1 VRRALSIALLTLMV
15 ILLAFSV
22 VHKTRAATL
31 IHLEF
36 DTFPGVLPYSDPND
50 NLYIG
55 WTLDLSSP
63 GASEGRDIVTQKI
76 GASINGTVSIST
88 GGTCQIDVWILD
100 RGTTDKIRID
110 GQEWTFVAPATGHW
124 NGTAW
129 DEKFQKVTLG
139 EILLSV
145 GSHNIT
151 LIHVAPGS
159 AGSYPENSILDYLE
173 ISLAQTLPFSASID
187 PLSATINI
195 GDSITFTSTANG
207 GTPPYNYQ
215 WYLSGN
221 PVSGA
226 TSSSWT
232 FSPTAS
238 GVFYVYLKVTDSLQP
253 IGNTTQSETARIMV
267 TSIPVGG
274 YSVSL
279 TGYSTAMPS
288 SVYLTLLIMLS
299 AVFTIVRRKTRRKK

>member
-1 VRRALSIALLTLMV
+1 
-15 ILLAFSV
+15 
-22 VHKTRAATL
+22 VHKTRATTP
-31 IHLEF
+31 IYLEF

-76 GASINGTVSIST
+76 GASINGTASIST
-88 GGTCQIDVWILD
+88 GGTYLVDVWVLD

-110 GQEWTFVAPATGHW
+110 GEEWTFVAPATGHW
-124 NGTAW
+124 NGTSW
-129 DEKFQKVTLG
+129 DEKFKKVTLG
-139 EILLSV
+139 DILLSV

-151 LIHVAPGS
+151 LIHVASGS
-159 AGSYPENSILDYLE
+159 AGSYPKNSILDYLE
-173 ISLAQTLPFSASID
+173 ISLSQTLPFSASIN

-195 GDSITFTSTANG
+195 GDSITFTSTVSG

-215 WYLSGN
+215 WYLNGN
-221 PVSGA
+221 PFSGA

-238 GVFYVYLKVTDSLQP
+238 GIFYACLKVTDSLQP

-267 TSIPVGG
+267 TSVPVGG

-279 TGYSTAMPS
+279 TAYGTAMPS
-288 SVYLTLLIMLS
+288 SVYLALLVMLS
-299 AVFTIVRRKTRRKK
+299 AVFTTVRRKTRAR